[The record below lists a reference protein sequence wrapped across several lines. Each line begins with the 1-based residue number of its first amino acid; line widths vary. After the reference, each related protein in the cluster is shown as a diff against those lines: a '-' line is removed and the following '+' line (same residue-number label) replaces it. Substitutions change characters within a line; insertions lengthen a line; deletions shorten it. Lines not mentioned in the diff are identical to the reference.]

1 MATDMSNTY
10 QTCLSDLTAAS
21 ADGITPTTDALLQCI
36 SNTFDAVQ
44 TNSDS
49 SIDTF
54 FLLYAASLV
63 FFMQTG
69 FAMISAGCVRLN
81 NVQNTL
87 LKNLLDACGA
97 SFGWYTVGYAFAY
110 GRDPNDTATTFIGN
124 TNFFMMGVENDSFW
138 LFQLAFAAT
147 SATIVAGTVA
157 ERCQMTAYL
166 AYSVVLSAFVYPVVV
181 HAIWSPNGFLS
192 HNNLTPLF
200 GSGMIDFA
208 GGSVVHITG
217 GTTALIAAI
226 VLGPRAMRFYDLRG
240 KVLDEPTEM
249 PGHSLA
255 AQCLGVSNI

>member
-1 MATDMSNTY
+1 MATDTSSTY

-36 SNTFDAVQ
+36 SNTFDAAQ
-44 TNSDS
+44 TNTDS

-69 FAMISAGCVRLN
+69 FAMISAGCVRLK

-147 SATIVAGTVA
+147 SATIVAGTLA
-157 ERCQMTAYL
+157 ERCQMSAYL
-166 AYSVVLSAFVYPVVV
+166 LYSVVLCAVV
-181 HAIWSPNGFLS
+181 
-192 HNNLTPLF
+192 
-200 GSGMIDFA
+200 
-208 GGSVVHITG
+208 
-217 GTTALIAAI
+217 
-226 VLGPRAMRFYDLRG
+226 
-240 KVLDEPTEM
+240 
-249 PGHSLA
+249 
-255 AQCLGVSNI
+255 